1 MSGRQRALLVLAF
14 TNCLFAGSY
23 VAGKAALAT
32 WPFASVNM
40 LRFTIAGVLLLPA
53 LWRGR
58 RQLPTNHGDRWRLV
72 AMCGMGFIGT
82 KALEYWGLSLTTATD
97 TALLIAAEALA
108 TVLLSVA
115 FLHERIRV
123 LESLGL
129 LLGGFGVYLVVEGGL
144 KLPALL
150 SGSQSLGNLLVVA
163 SLILEAGFTVMTGG
177 GPGLME
183 AANRGAKEAG
193 GYSVGANI
201 ELPSEQKPNAYL
213 DRWVEFPYFFV
224 RKLMPGMDLAG
235 WLGVIYLG
243 VITTALCYWLWL
255 WGLKRVMPGAMA
267 PLLFIQPLVGT
278 ALAVWIRGERPSLAT
293 LLGGVMILV
302 GVTTVVTHRRAQSE
316 APVATAGTA

>member
-1 MSGRQRALLVLAF
+1 MSGRQRALLVLGL

-40 LRFTIAGVLLLPA
+40 LRFTIAGILLLPA

-58 RQLPTNHGDRWRLV
+58 RLLPTDHGDRWRLV

-82 KALEYWGLSLTTATD
+82 KALEYWGLSLTTASD

-115 FLHERIRV
+115 FLHERVRR

-144 KLPALL
+144 RTPALL
-150 SGSQSLGNLLVVA
+150 SGPQSVGNLLVVA
-163 SLILEAGFTVMTGG
+163 SLLLEAGFTVIGKTVVERY
-177 GPGLME
+177 PPLLIT
-183 AANRGAKEAG
+183 AAVVAG
-193 GYSVGANI
+193 SLVAWWPAGVAA
-201 ELPSEQKPNAYL
+201 L
-213 DRWVEFPYFFV
+213 WV
-224 RKLMPGMDLAG
+224 RHWPGMSLGG
-235 WLGVIYLG
+235 WIGVFYLG
-243 VITTALCYWLWL
+243 AITTALCYWLWL

-293 LLGGVMILV
+293 LLGGVLILA
-302 GVTTVVTHRRAQSE
+302 GVTTVVTHRRAEPE
-316 APVATAGTA
+316 APLATAGTA

>member
-40 LRFTIAGVLLLPA
+40 LRFTIAGILLLPA

-58 RQLPTNHGDRWRLV
+58 RLLPRDHGDRWRLV

-82 KALEYWGLSLTTATD
+82 KALEYWGLSLTTASD

-115 FLHERIRV
+115 FLHERVRV

-144 KLPALL
+144 RTPALL
-150 SGSQSLGNLLVVA
+150 SGPQSVGNLLVVA
-163 SLILEAGFTVMTGG
+163 SLLLEAGFTVIGKTVVERY
-177 GPGLME
+177 PPLLIT
-183 AANRGAKEAG
+183 AAVVAG
-193 GYSVGANI
+193 SLVAWWPAGVAA
-201 ELPSEQKPNAYL
+201 L
-213 DRWVEFPYFFV
+213 WV
-224 RKLMPGMDLAG
+224 RHWPGMSLGG
-235 WLGVIYLG
+235 WIGVFYLG
-243 VITTALCYWLWL
+243 AITTALCYWLWL

-293 LLGGVMILV
+293 LLGGVLILA
-302 GVTTVVTHRRAQSE
+302 GVTTVVTHRRAEAE
-316 APVATAGTA
+316 APLATAGTA

>member
-163 SLILEAGFTVMTGG
+163 SLILEAGFTVIGKSVVERYPPLLITAAVVAGSLVAWW
-177 GPGLME
+177 PAGL
-183 AANRGAKEAG
+183 AA
-193 GYSVGANI
+193 
-201 ELPSEQKPNAYL
+201 L
-213 DRWVEFPYFFV
+213 WV
-224 RKLMPGMDLAG
+224 RHWPGMDLAG

-267 PLLFIQPLVGT
+267 PLLFIQPLVGS
-278 ALAVWIRGERPSLAT
+278 AE
-293 LLGGVMILV
+293 
-302 GVTTVVTHRRAQSE
+302 
-316 APVATAGTA
+316 

>member
-40 LRFTIAGVLLLPA
+40 LRFTIAAILLLPA

-58 RQLPTNHGDRWRLV
+58 RQLPRDRGDRWRLV

-108 TVLLSVA
+108 TVILSVA
-115 FLHERIRV
+115 FLHERIRS
-123 LESLGL
+123 LEALGL
-129 LLGGFGVYLVVEGGL
+129 ILGGFGVYLVVEGGL
-144 KLPALL
+144 KTPTLL

-163 SLILEAGFTVMTGG
+163 SLLLEAGFTVIGKSVVERYPPLLITAAVVAGSLVAWW
-177 GPGLME
+177 PAGL
-183 AANRGAKEAG
+183 AA
-193 GYSVGANI
+193 
-201 ELPSEQKPNAYL
+201 L
-213 DRWVEFPYFFV
+213 WV
-224 RKLMPGMDLAG
+224 RDWPGMGLAG
-235 WLGVIYLG
+235 WLGVVYLG
-243 VITTALCYWLWL
+243 AITTALCYWLWL

-293 LLGGVMILV
+293 LLGGVLILV
-302 GVTTVVTHRRAQSE
+302 GVSTVVTYRRAQAE

>member
-40 LRFTIAGVLLLPA
+40 LRFTIAGILLLPA

-58 RQLPTNHGDRWRLV
+58 RLLPRDHGDRWRLV

-82 KALEYWGLSLTTATD
+82 KALEYWGLSLTTASD

-115 FLHERIRV
+115 FLHERVRV

-144 KLPALL
+144 RTPALL
-150 SGSQSLGNLLVVA
+150 SGPQSVGNLLVVA
-163 SLILEAGFTVMTGG
+163 SLLLEAGFTVIGKTVVERY
-177 GPGLME
+177 PPLLIT
-183 AANRGAKEAG
+183 AAVVAG
-193 GYSVGANI
+193 SLVAWWPAGVAA
-201 ELPSEQKPNAYL
+201 L
-213 DRWVEFPYFFV
+213 WV
-224 RKLMPGMDLAG
+224 RHWPGMSLGG
-235 WLGVIYLG
+235 WIGVFYLG
-243 VITTALCYWLWL
+243 AITTALCYWLWL

-293 LLGGVMILV
+293 LLGGVLILA
-302 GVTTVVTHRRAQSE
+302 GVTTVVTHRRAEPE
-316 APVATAGTA
+316 APLATAGTA

>member
-1 MSGRQRALLVLAF
+1 MSGRQRALLVLGL

-40 LRFTIAGVLLLPA
+40 LRFTIAGILLLPA

-58 RQLPTNHGDRWRLV
+58 RLLPRDHGDRWRLV

-82 KALEYWGLSLTTATD
+82 KALEYWGLSLTTASD

-115 FLHERIRV
+115 FLHERVRR

-144 KLPALL
+144 RTPALL
-150 SGSQSLGNLLVVA
+150 SGPQSVGNLLVVA
-163 SLILEAGFTVMTGG
+163 SLLLEAGFTVIGKTVVERY
-177 GPGLME
+177 PPLLIT
-183 AANRGAKEAG
+183 AAVVAG
-193 GYSVGANI
+193 SLVAWWPAGVAA
-201 ELPSEQKPNAYL
+201 L
-213 DRWVEFPYFFV
+213 WV
-224 RKLMPGMDLAG
+224 RHWPGMSLGG
-235 WLGVIYLG
+235 WIGVFYLG
-243 VITTALCYWLWL
+243 AITTALCYWLWL

-293 LLGGVMILV
+293 LLGGVLILA
-302 GVTTVVTHRRAQSE
+302 GVTTVVTHRRAEPE
-316 APVATAGTA
+316 APLATAGTA